1 MARDWRFLVGLL
13 TCVDWLMAFKTIPN
27 VVGRTSG
34 GSGGRERALAQLS
47 GFEYNL
53 VSLVEF
59 AFRGKRRRT
68 IPARGTEVRA

>member
-59 AFRGKRRRT
+59 AFRENEGGRYRHEEQR
-68 IPARGTEVRA
+68 